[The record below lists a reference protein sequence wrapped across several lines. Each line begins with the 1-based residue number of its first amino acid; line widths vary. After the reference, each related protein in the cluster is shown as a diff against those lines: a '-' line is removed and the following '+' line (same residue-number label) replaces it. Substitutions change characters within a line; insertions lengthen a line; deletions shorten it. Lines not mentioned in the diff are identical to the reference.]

1 MVGKLDVDPQ
11 RSRPIWQALPVSSG
25 GRAMTARI
33 SDAASVALDS
43 RAWVYVRLNR
53 LDEALADF
61 GAALEQRAA

>member
-1 MVGKLDVDPQ
+1 MGKIDVDPE

-25 GRAMTARI
+25 GRVVTARI
-33 SDAASVALDS
+33 SDATSVALDR
-43 RAWVYVRLNR
+43 RASVYFRLNR